1 VIFVLATITGDIF
14 RLRVAEIAP
23 ESLAAIVYLIAI
35 GSLVGYTAYT
45 WLLRVAPISL
55 VSTYA
60 FVNPV
65 IAVILGSLVLAEPLE
80 PRTIVAGAIIVLA
93 VAVIVRARRGE
104 AQRTVPEEVGE
115 PG

>member
-1 VIFVLATITGDIF
+1 M
-14 RLRVAEIAP
+14 
-23 ESLAAIVYLIAI
+23 
-35 GSLVGYTAYT
+35 
-45 WLLRVAPISL
+45 
-55 VSTYA
+55 
-60 FVNPV
+60 